1 LRKLMGLLLII
12 GIFFI
17 AGCSNFP
24 KPESTVTDF
33 IEAGKKFDLTKMATM
48 VNPSNASK
56 VTDVM
61 KDGKD
66 SKDQYQKYFL
76 DYLKENATKITYSV
90 KGSKIENDKATV
102 TVDVKYLNGGPLLKA
117 TIGDVF
123 SKAFSLAFTG
133 VTMKDE
139 DMNQMFI
146 SAMQKQ
152 KETVK
157 DSFVEKTID
166 VKLAKANNKW
176 YIDEPS
182 DDLLNVFTSN
192 FVSVG
197 KEINNSMNPSSSN
210 ANPQSTTA
218 TEKAKKDNMT
228 IIPKNI
234 GDEIQFATLKLK
246 INRVEEKQTIN
257 AKYSSPKTA
266 KEGAKFVIVNADLIN
281 TTNKAFT
288 MSPNLIIVDNKDR
301 EFKTYSDAI
310 GAIDDYLDCKEL
322 SPSIKETGNWVY
334 ELPTDATS
342 YKLISGKS
350 GTNEL
355 YEILLK

>member
-1 LRKLMGLLLII
+1 MSLLFII
-12 GIFFI
+12 GILFI
-17 AGCSNFP
+17 AGCSISP
-24 KPESTVTDF
+24 KPESTASDF

-48 VNPSNASK
+48 VNPSNSSSK
-56 VTDVM
+56 VKIADLM
-61 KDGKD
+61 KDGNA
-66 SKDQYQKYFL
+66 KDQYQKYFL
-76 DYLKENATKITYSV
+76 DYFKENAAKITYKV

-102 TVDVKYLNGGPLLKA
+102 TVDFKYVNGGPLLKA
-117 TIGDVF
+117 TLGDVF
-123 SKAFSLAFTG
+123 SKAISLAFTG
-133 VTMKDE
+133 VEMNDE
-139 DMNQMFI
+139 EMGQMFV

-152 KETVK
+152 KETFK
-157 DSFVEKTID
+157 DSFVEKSVD
-166 VKLAKANNKW
+166 LKLMKVENKW

-182 DDLLNVFTSN
+182 DELLDVFLSN
-192 FVSVG
+192 FNSVG
-197 KEINNSMNPSSSN
+197 KEFDKTMNSSSSDTN
-210 ANPQSTTA
+210 QESTTA
-218 TEKAKKDNMT
+218 MENAKKDNMT

-234 GDEIQFATLKLK
+234 GDEIQFTTLKLK
-246 INRVEEKQTIN
+246 VNRVEEKQTIS

-301 EFKTYSDAI
+301 EYKTYSDTI
-310 GAIDDYLDCKEL
+310 GAIDDYLDYKEL

-350 GTNEL
+350 GTNEI
-355 YEILLK
+355 YEVLLK